1 MRNVAAVL
9 LLFAFISR
17 AQTQDHD
24 EVQTDKVTENKK
36 CDQPDV
42 LEKLKELRDVMVEQ
56 KVQVQNLQNQIE
68 QLNIENNALKMRLI
82 SSEYAVASIKE
93 ENASRPKVAFQA
105 GSGYQGEH
113 GPFNADV
120 ILAFSNVLTNVGNA
134 YSPNT
139 GVFRAPVRGVYHF
152 SMSVFG
158 LTNWIGVKFFKNGQ
172 SVFAMYDAPRGT
184 HETVSRSVTMSLN
197 SGDEVYSKLSA
208 KNQIY
213 DDGNMYNSFSGFL
226 LFQI

>member
-68 QLNIENNALKMRLI
+68 QLNIENNG
-82 SSEYAVASIKE
+82 
-93 ENASRPKVAFQA
+93 RPKVAFQA